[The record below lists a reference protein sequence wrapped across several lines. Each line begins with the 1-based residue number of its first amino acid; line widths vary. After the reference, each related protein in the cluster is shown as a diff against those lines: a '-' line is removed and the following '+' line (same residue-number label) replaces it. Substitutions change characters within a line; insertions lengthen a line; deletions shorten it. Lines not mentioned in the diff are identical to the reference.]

1 VLGQAADGTDITGLG
16 FREIT
21 VELHILDESITQRTL
36 GGSGTMRRR
45 TLIIA
50 AWPLIALLGIAVAV
64 KFAPQPAPLR
74 VTVSFLG
81 YTNDMTGAPLAK
93 FAVTNQSTVRIMR
106 WGSFHTEN
114 QQQPGPGPLISIGP
128 DIFLMPE
135 QSDVVIVPAAT
146 NRGAWRAVFHLSRD
160 DWQRKFSFWTSG
172 LSLIPS
178 RFRRV
183 PVQYGQSEWIDQ

>member
-1 VLGQAADGTDITGLG
+1 MLGQAADGTDITGLG

-93 FAVTNQSTVRIMR
+93 FAVSFSCQNSRTLSSFRRPPTGEPGERSST
-106 WGSFHTEN
+106 FHETTGNEN
-114 QQQPGPGPLISIGP
+114 S
-128 DIFLMPE
+128 
-135 QSDVVIVPAAT
+135 A
-146 NRGAWRAVFHLSRD
+146 
-160 DWQRKFSFWTSG
+160 SG
-172 LSLIPS
+172 LLACH
-178 RFRRV
+178 
-183 PVQYGQSEWIDQ
+183 